1 MALVRRTVF
10 GAACL
15 TVGLAGCAG
24 TGSPQAREENQKMD
38 TLTRCGENLDREAGK
53 PVLLARSQGPG
64 VEELPPV
71 RLGNPTNISTAP
83 VTTPPPVLP
92 TSDPNQ
98 AEGIR
103 LPGDIAPAPAPAPP
117 VTSPIPQGTR
127 VPSEGVRL
135 DPLPGTPDPTI
146 KPAAGTT
153 PALPPAP
160 AAAPTPIKHEGD
172 AQVKIVA
179 SIGNLPVYDGEVREA
194 VYQRLGDLM
203 RVPEAQRAVR
213 EKEIYKEELHKIID
227 RELVIDELTVTLKE
241 HKQLAALDKLKDAAQ
256 KEADQ
261 RLKEFKKDK
270 NIPDDKTFMEALRSQ
285 GLTLS
290 GIRRQIERGF
300 MMQAY
305 LREKMTPYMDKIG
318 LADIR
323 DYYATHPDEFKAE
336 DRVKW
341 QDLFVLFERFKT
353 QDEARQYA
361 AGLASRAAKGA
372 DFAKLAGEFGMGD
385 SKLRSGAGIGEKP
398 GEIFPPDL
406 EPTILALKQGQITVK
421 ETEAGLHVLRI
432 AERTYAGLRP
442 YDDKVQLEVRRRLQA
457 QIYDREVKRM
467 LDTMW
472 KRTQPQI
479 WVE

>member
-15 TVGLAGCAG
+15 TVGLVGCAG

-38 TLTRCGENLDREAGK
+38 TLTRCGEKLDREAGK

-71 RLGNPTNISTAP
+71 RLGNPTGNSPAP
-83 VTTPPPVLP
+83 IPSPP
-92 TSDPNQ
+92 TSGPNQ

-103 LPGDIAPAPAPAPP
+103 LPGDVPPAPAPP
-117 VTSPIPQGTR
+117 ASASPVI
-127 VPSEGVRL
+127 
-135 DPLPGTPDPTI
+135 TPV
-146 KPAAGTT
+146 AGTN
-153 PALPPAP
+153 PAPPAAP
-160 AAAPTPIKHEGD
+160 AAAPTPLKLEGD

-203 RVPEAQRAVR
+203 RVPESQRATR
-213 EKEIYKEELHKIID
+213 EKEIYKEELRRIID
-227 RELVIDELTVTLKE
+227 RELVIDELIATLKE
-241 HKQLAALDKLKDAAQ
+241 HKQQAALEKLKDAAA

-261 RLKEFKKDK
+261 RLKDFKKDK
-270 NIPDDKTFMEALRSQ
+270 NIPDDKTFQEALRSQ

-361 AGLASRAAKGA
+361 AGLASQAAKGA
-372 DFAKLAGEFGMGD
+372 DFGKLAGEFGMGD
-385 SKLRSGAGIGEKP
+385 SKIRNGAGIGEKP

-432 AERTYAGLRP
+432 AERTYAGIRP
-442 YDDKVQLEVRRRLQA
+442 YDEKVQLEVKRRLQG

-479 WVE
+479 WAE